1 MSDKPI
7 DEFEDVVSTKRKRTV
22 RFIWR
27 GSDIPDEVNLTP
39 PEEGEE
45 DE

>member
-1 MSDKPI
+1 MSEKPI
-7 DEFEDVVSTKRKRTV
+7 DEFENEVSTERKRTV
-22 RFIWR
+22 RFIWC
-27 GSDIPDEVNLTP
+27 GSDMPAEVNLTP